1 MSAKQI
7 LRYAGQ
13 ALAYAAFIGVIGYFS
28 TSPAYV
34 HFPADQALIR
44 LSLRHAGALKDKCRE
59 RSDAELAQLAPNM
72 RMRLDCSRGR
82 SPVRVQL
89 EIDGRILYQE
99 TLQPSGLSHDGAS
112 TVYRRIPVSVGQHT
126 LVASLNDNGGTG
138 PSYTNKTTLTLQPA
152 QVLVIDFK
160 AGADGFLF
168 K

>member
-1 MSAKQI
+1 MNAKQI

-13 ALAYAAFIGVIGYFS
+13 ALAYAAFAGVIGYFS

-44 LSLRHAGALKDKCRE
+44 LSLRHAGQLKDKCRE

-72 RMRLDCSRGR
+72 RLRMDCSRGR

-89 EIDGRILYQE
+89 EMDGKALYQE
-99 TLQPSGLSHDGAS
+99 TLLPSGLSHDGAS
-112 TVYRRIPVSVGQHT
+112 TVYRRLPVSAGRHEF
-126 LVASLNDNGGTG
+126 VATLNDNGGAGDT
-138 PSYTNKTTLTLQPA
+138 YTSKTTLTLLPA

>member
-1 MSAKQI
+1 MNVKPI

-13 ALAYAAFIGVIGYFS
+13 VMAYAAFIGVIGYFS
-28 TSPAYV
+28 TSPAYI

-44 LSLRHAGALKDKCRE
+44 LSLRHAGQLKDKCRE

-72 RMRLDCSRGR
+72 RLRMDCSRGR
-82 SPVRVQL
+82 SPVFVQL
-89 EIDGRILYQE
+89 ALDGKALYQE

-112 TVYRRIPVSVGQHT
+112 TVYRRIPVSAGRHE

-138 PSYTNKTTLTLQPA
+138 PSYTNKVTLTLQPA

-160 AGADGFLF
+160 AGANGFLF

>member
-1 MSAKQI
+1 MNAKQI

-13 ALAYAAFIGVIGYFS
+13 AMAYAAFAGVIGYFS

-44 LSLRHAGALKDKCRE
+44 LSLRHAGQLKDKCRE

-72 RMRLDCSRGR
+72 RLRMDCSRGR

-89 EIDGRILYQE
+89 EMDGKALYQE
-99 TLQPSGLSHDGAS
+99 TLQPSGLSRDGAS
-112 TVYRRIPVSVGQHT
+112 TVYRRLPVSAGRHEF
-126 LVASLNDNGGTG
+126 VASLNDNGGAGDT
-138 PSYTNKTTLTLQPA
+138 YTSKTTLTLLPA

-160 AGADGFLF
+160 AGAAGFLF

>member
-1 MSAKQI
+1 MNVKQL
-7 LRYAGQ
+7 LRYVGQ
-13 ALAYAAFIGVIGYFS
+13 ALAYAAFAGVIGYFS

-44 LSLRHAGALKDKCRE
+44 LSLRHAGQLKDKCRE

-72 RMRLDCSRGR
+72 RLRMDCSRGR

-89 EIDGRILYQE
+89 EMDGKALYQE

-112 TVYRRIPVSVGQHT
+112 TVYRRLPVSAGRHEF
-126 LVASLNDNGGTG
+126 VATLNDNGGAGDT
-138 PSYTNKTTLTLQPA
+138 YTSKTTLTLLPA

>member
-1 MSAKQI
+1 MSPRQL

-13 ALAYAAFIGVIGYFS
+13 ALAYAAFAGVIGYFS

-44 LSLRHAGALKDKCRE
+44 LSLRHAGQLKDKCRE

-72 RMRLDCSRGR
+72 RTRLDCTRGR
-82 SPVRVQL
+82 SPVVVRLVM
-89 EIDGRILYQE
+89 DGKALYEE

-112 TVYRRIPVSVGQHT
+112 TLYRRIPVATGRHE
-126 LVASLNDNGGTG
+126 LVATLNDNGGSGAT
-138 PSYTNKTTLTLQPA
+138 YANKATLTLLPA